1 MPSDR
6 ETALE
11 ALNLLRRLAQ
21 KEQIDRREWLTSIP
35 EYTLG
40 TLIPLNQEAS
50 KPYLAGGWYEAEPEF
65 RWAAFPMGEIC
76 FRFQSEPSGGLR
88 VKLEAAPHPPT
99 ARAEGPQ
106 RLRLHL
112 NQSPLPWLDLSRR
125 DLLAWEVPPARWDL
139 EGAQLLSLES
149 SSGYV
154 PAKEEA
160 GAGDARHLAFAAF
173 SLTVETSP

>member
-21 KEQIDRREWLTSIP
+21 KEQIDRREWLTSVP

-50 KPYLAGGWYEAEPEF
+50 KPYLAGGWYEAEPKF
-65 RWAAFPMGEIC
+65 RWAAFPMAEIC
-76 FRFQSEPSGGLR
+76 FRFSSEPSGGLQ
-88 VKLEAAPHPPT
+88 VKLEAASHPPS

-106 RLRLHL
+106 RLRLHV
-112 NQSPLPWLDLSRR
+112 NQSPLQWQNLSRR
-125 DLLAWEVPPARWDL
+125 ERLAWAIPPGCWDPA
-139 EGAQLLSLES
+139 GVQLLSVES

-154 PAKEEA
+154 PSKEQL
-160 GAGDARHLAFAAF
+160 GACDTRHLAFAAF
-173 SLTVETSP
+173 SITVEASP